1 MKDFYKSTWFGLLIG
16 TAVPIVGSALVLILF
31 EQLSKMGII
40 QSYMG
45 SFSIEQERT
54 IYVLGIILNFIPFQY
69 FKFKKEEKVMTGIVA
84 MTIVAVIV
92 WVIYYY
98 KSLLF

>member
-1 MKDFYKSTWFGLLIG
+1 MKEFYKSIWFGLLLG
-16 TAVPIVGSALVLILF
+16 TAVPIIGSALVLIAF

-40 QSYMG
+40 QSNMG

-54 IYVLGIILNFIPFQY
+54 IYVLGILINLIPFQY
-69 FKFKKEEKVMTGIVA
+69 FKYKKEEKVMSGIVT
-84 MTIVAVIV
+84 MTIIAVIA

-98 KSLLF
+98 KTLL